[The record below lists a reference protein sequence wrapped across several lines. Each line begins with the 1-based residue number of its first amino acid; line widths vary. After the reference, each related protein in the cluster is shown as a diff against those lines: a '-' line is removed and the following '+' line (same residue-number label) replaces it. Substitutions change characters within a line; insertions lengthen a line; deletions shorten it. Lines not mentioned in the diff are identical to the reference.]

1 MDYSTRESA
10 TREPVPLGSRQALA
24 QPVTSR
30 APSRLRRLSKYRNLV
45 AGAAIMVLF
54 VLISIFGPLV
64 TPYGP
69 NAISPLDRLQPPS
82 AEHLMG
88 TDHLGRDI
96 FTRAIYGARYS
107 IAIAV
112 GAILVG
118 GTIGWLAGVVAGY
131 FGGKAD
137 RVVVF
142 LVDTFLAFPM
152 ELFALVMIATLGQ
165 GLQNLVFAIA
175 LAVWPRVA
183 RVVRGEVLKVVQ
195 LEYVEAAKAIGARS
209 NRVILKHILSN
220 TLAPTTVALSF
231 YVGTA
236 LLVEASLGF
245 LGLGVPPP
253 TPTWG
258 RIVSDGRNYMQAAPW
273 VITTGG
279 LAIGL
284 MVLGLNLFGD
294 GLRDAVDPRTSRVTT
309 PTERR

>member
-1 MDYSTRESA
+1 MSAAAGSAASGAPGKPALA
-10 TREPVPLGSRQALA
+10 TRLGKL
-24 QPVTSR
+24 
-30 APSRLRRLSKYRNLV
+30 LKYRNLTL
-45 AGAAIMVLF
+45 GTAIITMF
-54 VLISIFGPLV
+54 VVITIIGPV
-64 TPYGP
+64 ITPYEP
-69 NAISPLDRLQPPS
+69 NAISPIDRLTPPS
-82 AEHLMG
+82 PEHLMG

-96 FTRAIYGARYS
+96 FTRVLYGARYS
-107 IAIAV
+107 LAIALS
-112 GAILVG
+112 AILVG
-118 GTIGWLAGVVAGY
+118 GTVGWIAGVLAGY

-152 ELFALVMIATLGQ
+152 ELFALVMIATLGS
-165 GLQNLVFAIA
+165 GLQNLIFAIA

-183 RVVRGEVLKVVQ
+183 RVVRGEVLKVAQ
-195 LEYVEAAKAIGARS
+195 LEYVEAAKALGSRS
-209 NRVILKHILSN
+209 GRVILKHLLIN

-294 GLRDAVDPRTSRVTT
+294 GLRDAVDPRTSRGQAQK
-309 PTERR
+309 R

>member
-1 MDYSTRESA
+1 MEPSA
-10 TREPVPLGSRQALA
+10 PTHVAEPMRSGP
-24 QPVTSR
+24 
-30 APSRLRRLSKYRNLV
+30 PSRLRRLAKHGNLV
-45 AGAAIMVLF
+45 AGVVIMLLF
-54 VLISIFGPLV
+54 VLVTAFGPLI
-64 TPYGP
+64 TPYKP
-69 NAISPLDRLQPPS
+69 NAIAPSDRLQPPS
-82 AEHLMG
+82 AEHLLG

-96 FTRAIYGARYS
+96 FTRILYGARYS

-118 GTIGWLAGVVAGY
+118 GTIGWLAGVSAGY
-131 FGGKAD
+131 FGGRVD
-137 RVVVF
+137 RAVVF

-152 ELFALVMIATLGQ
+152 ELFALVMIATLGA

-195 LEYVEAAKAIGARS
+195 LEYIEAAKALGARN
-209 NRVILKHILSN
+209 NRVILRHVFSN
-220 TLAPTTVALSF
+220 TLAPTTVSLSF

-273 VITTGG
+273 VITAGG

-284 MVLGLNLFGD
+284 MVLGLNLSGD
-294 GLRDAVDPRTSRVTT
+294 GLRDAVDPRTKTLASRSG
-309 PTERR
+309 R